1 MHSSFYG
8 RVVTYSIAHA
18 AARSGLSIDTLR
30 YYERIGLVEPPA
42 RDSGG
47 RRTYTDEDLTWLEFL
62 TRLCTTGMPIRMMR
76 EYAQLR
82 HRGVSTS
89 ARRKQIL
96 VEHRAGV
103 RERIAEL
110 QSCLDV
116 LDYKIVNYEQMADSG
131 FTGTADVP
139 VVMGEA
145 S

>member
-1 MHSSFYG
+1 VHSSFYG